1 MYYNFELVMAG
12 AILLTA
18 MLVGGIALR
27 IKRSR
32 DIDETDVSA
41 SKSTSV
47 KNTWPDNPDDTCR
60 ENTDS
65 CHKTSFLDSF
75 IVTPA
80 ARATN
85 VSSYPKDIAASVFM
99 LQGAIIMPSDLC
111 VPLEIADAMF
121 DGSEYVVAS
130 FCT

>member
-47 KNTWPDNPDDTCR
+47 KNFPLVLKWDNILLKP
-60 ENTDS
+60 
-65 CHKTSFLDSF
+65 HQ
-75 IVTPA
+75 P
-80 ARATN
+80 
-85 VSSYPKDIAASVFM
+85 
-99 LQGAIIMPSDLC
+99 
-111 VPLEIADAMF
+111 
-121 DGSEYVVAS
+121 
-130 FCT
+130 

>member
-47 KNTWPDNPDDTCR
+47 K
-60 ENTDS
+60 
-65 CHKTSFLDSF
+65 KYL
-75 IVTPA
+75 A
-80 ARATN
+80 
-85 VSSYPKDIAASVFM
+85 
-99 LQGAIIMPSDLC
+99 
-111 VPLEIADAMF
+111 
-121 DGSEYVVAS
+121 
-130 FCT
+130 

>member
-47 KNTWPDNPDDTCR
+47 KNTWPDNPDDTRR

-65 CHKTSFLDSF
+65 QT
-75 IVTPA
+75 
-80 ARATN
+80 
-85 VSSYPKDIAASVFM
+85 
-99 LQGAIIMPSDLC
+99 
-111 VPLEIADAMF
+111 
-121 DGSEYVVAS
+121 
-130 FCT
+130 